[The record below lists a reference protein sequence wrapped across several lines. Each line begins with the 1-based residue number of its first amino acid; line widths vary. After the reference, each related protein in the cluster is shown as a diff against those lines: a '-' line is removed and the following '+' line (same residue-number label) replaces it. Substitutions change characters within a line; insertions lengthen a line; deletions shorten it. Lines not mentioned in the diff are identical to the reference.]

1 MQPFSS
7 DTYPYERVQPGYT
20 SFFGAQFIP
29 LKILRYLL
37 DLPDSKGYMPADDNS
52 RARVRLAKYLW
63 HDGENPLA
71 EALPTPEEKLSLL
84 YDGNRPSFD
93 TEEMKTRHPKGYR
106 LYAQEFWG
114 QTQTDA
120 QTTVKC
126 YMGRVVPKD
135 ELSAYIGLTFE
146 ILCNSNQE
154 TNTKTDAYAR
164 SYNIEQCI
172 IEALHGVN
180 IAGVGTVE
188 LSRYAHADNGSR
200 PIRDQGTN
208 VGRELHLSI
217 LWMESGMPG
226 ARIEEDVPGDY
237 YPCGCLTVVTEV
249 PDEKITTL
257 IYDSTNGQYYIW
269 RDE

>member
-71 EALPTPEEKLSLL
+71 KALPTPEEKLSLL
-84 YDGNRPSFD
+84 YDGNRPSIE
-93 TEEMKTRHPKGYR
+93 TEEMKARHPKGYR

-114 QTQTDA
+114 QSQTDA

-188 LSRYAHADNGSR
+188 FSRYAHADNGSR
-200 PIRDQGTN
+200 PISDEGTN
-208 VGRELHLSI
+208 VGRELRMSI
-217 LWMESGMPG
+217 LWVESQ
-226 ARIEEDVPGDY
+226 AV
-237 YPCGCLTVVTEV
+237 
-249 PDEKITTL
+249 
-257 IYDSTNGQYYIW
+257 
-269 RDE
+269 